1 MRFLDRLAVMT
12 EVRDGAPG
20 GGERAPMVLRGG
32 TQLRRQPSPQRQE
45 RYDEEVRTL
54 IGAAQ
59 VVMRRLGTTEAPRVA
74 DIVAEAGMTNQAF
87 YRHFRSRDDL
97 IVATYEYGLLLL
109 HGYLVH
115 QISRRRSPKGKVEA
129 WITGV
134 LAQVA
139 DPAVAAMSRAILW
152 NVNQIPTGSSE
163 VQEVGLRR
171 VSDLLIEPLER
182 SGSSDPDW
190 DADAISSLVMALTN
204 RYVADGRLPG
214 PAEIERT
221 RRFCL
226 RGVGIAPGRAP

>member
-1 MRFLDRLAVMT
+1 MT
-12 EVRDGAPG
+12 EVRDSAPDG
-20 GGERAPMVLRGG
+20 GDHSAMVLRGG

-59 VVMRRLGTTEAPRVA
+59 VVMRRLGTTEVPRVV
-74 DIVAEAGMTNQAF
+74 DIVVEAGMTNQAF

-115 QISRRRSPKGKVEA
+115 QLSRRRTPKGKLEA

-139 DPAVAAMSRAILW
+139 DPSLAETSRAILW

-163 VQEVGLRR
+163 VQDVGLRR
-171 VSDLLIEPLER
+171 VSDLLIEPLVQ
-182 SGSSDPDW
+182 SGSTDPDW
-190 DADAISSLVMALTN
+190 DAGAISSLVMAMTN
-204 RYVADGRLPG
+204 QYVADGRLPSR
-214 PAEIERT
+214 AEIERT

-226 RGVGIAPGRAP
+226 RGAGIAPGRTP